1 MEYVT
6 VYTDQGGVGLGKIDD
21 KGRLVWRSGAWI
33 NVPREQADLRDK
45 ILRRGVRKIVKD
57 NGKEY
62 KRRLLGLRL
71 PLPYEEAARRL

>member
-71 PLPYEEAARRL
+71 PFPYEEAARRL